1 MTIDYKELYNSFEE
15 KRNELDL
22 HVSQIARRSKVT
34 YQAYQR
40 IKEDT
45 SANTET
51 IGKIAKA
58 LEMKEIILKIK

>member
-1 MTIDYKELYNSFEE
+1 MTIDYKHLYNSFEE

-22 HVSQIARRSKVT
+22 HVSQVARRSKVT